1 MSSVDGL
8 NMIECKFNVFEIF
21 GEPSV
26 SLWNWLFEITF
37 LTVLSSVQDG
47 PCDLFASLADFWG
60 GDNLPACG
68 AGASC
73 SEPWRSC
80 HGNDDLHSILIVA

>member
-8 NMIECKFNVFEIF
+8 KKIECKFHDVEIF
-21 GEPSV
+21 GKTAV
-26 SLWNWLFEITF
+26 SLGDWLFEITF
-37 LTVLSSVQDG
+37 LTRLSSVQDG
-47 PCDLFASLADFWG
+47 PCGLFASLADFWAR

-73 SEPWRSC
+73 SEPWLMRWK
-80 HGNDDLHSILIVA
+80 